1 MHGSSPSTRPSRPRA
16 VRAMSEARTC
26 PSPAG
31 EKSAGPDPENAMI
44 ARSADARQ
52 EVIAPEKLESL
63 LRLGVRAFPV
73 TSEKVPCFTGWQAS
87 ATGDLHTLGQQA
99 QQAGRRY
106 GGIGLVTGEVVSVL
120 DLDGPA
126 ALDAMLDLAAEADD
140 QFPQHGQLVGRTPRG
155 GLHVYYR
162 TPEGEN
168 HNNVRLHDLPV
179 DWRGRG
185 GLVVAFGPH
194 RSLSGHLI
202 PPEPRWLRSWRAS
215 AASRHA
221 TADEEQTSRDE
232 ADQRMTTERYFA
244 ILTRIATQE
253 EGKRNAVLWWGAR
266 VVWGSWFC
274 TPPAGRPGEDEVR
287 HDLERAG
294 MFSGLD
300 GAEVSRSVAS
310 AQAQARRDVGGEA

>member
-1 MHGSSPSTRPSRPRA
+1 
-16 VRAMSEARTC
+16 MSEPRTS

-52 EVIAPEKLESL
+52 EVIAPEKLENL
-63 LRLGVRAFPV
+63 LLLKVRAFPV
-73 TSEKVPCFTGWQAS
+73 TSEKVPCFTGWQDR
-87 ATGDLHTLGQQA
+87 ATSDLQALAGQKQE
-99 QQAGRRY
+99 AGMRY

-162 TPEGEN
+162 SPDGEN
-168 HNNVRLHDLPV
+168 HNNVRMHDLPV

-202 PPEPRWLRSWRAS
+202 PPEPRWLRAWRAS
-215 AASRHA
+215 AAGRGQSP
-221 TADEEQTSRDE
+221 EEARDWLRDVGE
-232 ADQRMTTERYFA
+232 PMTPIRYDA
-244 ILTRIATQE
+244 ILHHIATQP

-266 VVWGSWFC
+266 VVWGCWLS
-274 TPPAGRPGEDEVR
+274 TPPTGRPSEIGVR
-287 HDLERAG
+287 AAL
-294 MFSGLD
+294 
-300 GAEVSRSVAS
+300 
-310 AQAQARRDVGGEA
+310 AQAGVDCGLEEAETRATITSAMDQARRDVGGEA